1 MAKVLFINPV
11 VREEDKPKHI
21 PYGIALL
28 AFYSLGLSL
37 PFILASLL
45 TDQFMRHSKFLK
57 RHGRAL
63 HLVAGGLLVLMGLAM
78 ITGYLTDFSIWLLQ
92 TFPSLAEFR

>member
-1 MAKVLFINPV
+1 MTI
-11 VREEDKPKHI
+11 
-21 PYGIALL
+21 G
-28 AFYSLGLSL
+28 L
-37 PFILASLL
+37 PFILAAVF
-45 TDQFMRHSKFLK
+45 TDQFMRHSKLLK

-92 TFPSLAEFR
+92 TFPSLGEFG